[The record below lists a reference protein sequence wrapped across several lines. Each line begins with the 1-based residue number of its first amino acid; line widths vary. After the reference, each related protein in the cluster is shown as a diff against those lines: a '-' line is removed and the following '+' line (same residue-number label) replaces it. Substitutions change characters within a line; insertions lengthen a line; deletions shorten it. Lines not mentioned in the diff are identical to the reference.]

1 LEPPESPE
9 SKEKPPESA
18 LSGRTLIS
26 CCRDDDWREEQMT
39 FKNLKLIEPLLEAV
53 AKQGYTAPT
62 PIQEQAIP
70 HILQGKDLIGIAQ
83 TGTGK
88 TAAFVLPLLQLMS
101 QSPRRIIPRSPRTL
115 VLAPTR
121 ELAAQ
126 IDESFATY
134 GSFMRFRHTVI
145 FGGVSQGAQVRAI
158 SEGVDVLV
166 ATPGR
171 LLDLMNQGYV
181 NLNHLEFLVLDEV
194 DRMLDMGFIVDVKR
208 IISKLPTHRQS
219 IFLSATMPQRIS
231 ELARTLLRH
240 PVRVEVA
247 PQATT
252 VKQVQQK
259 VLFVDE
265 RNKIAILLELLKHED
280 LRCVLIFARTKRRA
294 NSVAEMLTDRGIRA
308 EAIHGNKSQGQRT
321 RALDN
326 FKSGHARVLVAT
338 DIAARGIDIDD
349 ISHVINYD
357 LPVDQVDYY
366 VHRIGRTARAGAKGT
381 AYSLCA
387 SHERDALREIESLIR
402 MNIEVMSHS
411 FHSNTAKNAVGAAAR
426 PPPKQQRGQRGSN
439 MNRQNRRHYRSR

>member
-1 LEPPESPE
+1 MP
-9 SKEKPPESA
+9 
-18 LSGRTLIS
+18 
-26 CCRDDDWREEQMT
+26 
-39 FKNLKLIEPLLEAV
+39 FKNLKLIGPLLDAV
-53 AKQGYTAPT
+53 AKQGYTKPT

-101 QSPRRIIPRSPRTL
+101 QSPRHVVARSPRTL

-134 GSFMRFRHTVI
+134 GSFMRFKHTVI
-145 FGGVSQGAQVRAI
+145 FGGVSQVAQVRAI
-158 SEGVDVLV
+158 SSGVDVLV

-181 NLNHLEFLVLDEV
+181 KLDRLEFLVLDEV
-194 DRMLDMGFIVDVKR
+194 DRMLDMGFIHDVKK

-219 IFLSATMPQRIS
+219 VFFSATMPQKIS
-231 ELARTLLRH
+231 ELAGTLLRH

-252 VKQVQQK
+252 VKLVQQK

-265 RNKIAILLELLKHED
+265 RNKIPILLQLLRHED
-280 LRCVLIFARTKRRA
+280 LKCVLVFTRTKRRA
-294 NSVAEMLTDRGIRA
+294 NNVAEVLTTQGIRA

-321 RALDN
+321 RALAS

-338 DIAARGIDIDD
+338 DIAARGNDIDD
-349 ISHVINYD
+349 ISHVINFD
-357 LPVDQVDYY
+357 LPVDNV
-366 VHRIGRTARAGAKGT
+366 
-381 AYSLCA
+381 
-387 SHERDALREIESLIR
+387 E
-402 MNIEVMSHS
+402 N
-411 FHSNTAKNAVGAAAR
+411 
-426 PPPKQQRGQRGSN
+426 
-439 MNRQNRRHYRSR
+439 